1 MSDIPI
7 FDHYSYADS
16 IEALL
21 TDAFPELQT
30 VSFNPAWDDGTE
42 TRFGDI
48 AVPAFL
54 IRFADPEILPGLIRE
69 DMDDLDAY
77 YMKARINLEGYL
89 LIPKVPSEN
98 PNVPNLNPVITMTVA
113 TMNIAAKLYAEA
125 GGFGGGPARI
135 DAVVLEENN
144 TGDHFVGEVKWSHEA
159 FIGGKPTAS
168 GQVPNQLYGLFNP
181 CPELKTNTHNL
192 IYENPS

>member
-1 MSDIPI
+1 
-7 FDHYSYADS
+7 
-16 IEALL
+16 
-21 TDAFPELQT
+21 
-30 VSFNPAWDDGTE
+30 
-42 TRFGDI
+42 
-48 AVPAFL
+48 
-54 IRFADPEILPGLIRE
+54 
-69 DMDDLDAY
+69 MDEPNAY

-113 TMNIAAKLYAEA
+113 TMNIAAKIYAEA

-135 DAVVLEENN
+135 DGVALEENN

-159 FIGGKPTAS
+159 FIGGKPAAS

-181 CPELKTNTHNL
+181 CPELKINTHNL
-192 IYENPS
+192 IYENSS